1 MDEVES
7 MSCRSIAMVLLC
19 AGIALLLFAGIT
31 GVVSGDAPPA
41 PPASYELQHINITST
56 FHSDKYEDGKPVIH
70 FFYNQNCGEC
80 LQTLP
85 YVQEFAKDH
94 PGYVVRYYDIRG
106 NATNNALFQQFN
118 EEYGVGFSPVPSA
131 FVGDYELSGFEEITG
146 YLPLIAE
153 GMTDNSTVPVEVP
166 HTLSIIPDGGT
177 ASELTIPLVIMA
189 ALVDGIN
196 PCAFAVLIFLLV
208 AITSLDSRKK
218 MLLVGSTFILAVF
231 IFYFFSGLGIF
242 TLIQTAGI
250 SRLISLIAALIA
262 LAAGIISIRDGLT
275 RGNSSPLTIPE
286 SKKGIIERYARKAS
300 VPAAFVLGVLVGMF
314 ELPCTGGIY
323 LAILSLLSNK
333 MTMTEGIPYLLVYNI
348 IFILP
353 LVVILAIVAFGVS
366 TERLDRWRI
375 EKRRLIRFAMGAV
388 MIALG
393 LVLLAEVLL

>member
-1 MDEVES
+1 
-7 MSCRSIAMVLLC
+7 MSCRSFAMLMAYAAVALLLC
-19 AGIALLLFAGIT
+19 AGVT
-31 GVVSGDAPPA
+31 GAVSGDAPPA
-41 PPASYELQHINITST
+41 PPSSYELQQINTTST

-85 YVQEFAKDH
+85 YVQEFANEH
-94 PGYVVRYYDIRG
+94 PEYVVRYYDIRE

-131 FVGDYELSGFEEITG
+131 FAGDYELSGFEEITG

-153 GMTDNSTVPVEVP
+153 RMADNSTVPVEVP
-166 HTLSIIPDGGT
+166 HTPSIIPDGGT
-177 ASELTIPLVIMA
+177 SSELTIPLVITA
-189 ALVDGIN
+189 ALIDGIN

-218 MLLVGSTFILAVF
+218 MLLVGSTFIFAVF
-231 IFYFFSGLGIF
+231 VFYFFSGLGIF
-242 TLIQTAGI
+242 TIIQTAGI

-275 RGNSSPLTIPE
+275 RGNSTPLTIPE
-286 SKKGIIERYARKAS
+286 SRKGIIERYARKGS

-323 LAILSLLSNK
+323 LAILSLLSNN

-388 MIALG
+388 MIVLG

>member
-1 MDEVES
+1 
-7 MSCRSIAMVLLC
+7 MSCRSIAVMLLC
-19 AGIALLLFAGIT
+19 AVIAILLFAGIP

-41 PPASYELQHINITST
+41 PPSSYELQQINLTST

-70 FFYNQNCGEC
+70 FFYNQNCAEC
-80 LQTLP
+80 LRTLP
-85 YVQEFAKDH
+85 FVQEFAKDH
-94 PGYVVRYYDIRG
+94 PDYVVRYYDIRE

-131 FVGDYELSGFEEITG
+131 FAGDYELSGYDEITG
-146 YLPLIAE
+146 YLPRIAD
-153 GMTDNSTVPVEVP
+153 GMADNSTVPVEVP
-166 HTLSIIPDGGT
+166 HTPSIIPDDGT
-177 ASELTIPLVIMA
+177 SSELTIPLVITA

-218 MLLVGSTFILAVF
+218 MLLVGSTFICAVF
-231 IFYFFSGLGIF
+231 LFYFFSGLGIF

-250 SRLISLIAALIA
+250 SRLISLVAALIA

-275 RGNSSPLTIPE
+275 SQNSTPLAIPE
-286 SKKGIIERYARKAS
+286 SRKGIIERYARKAS
-300 VPAAFVLGVLVGMF
+300 IPAAFVLGVLVGMF

-366 TERLDRWRI
+366 TERLDHWRI

-388 MIALG
+388 MIVLG